1 MLRPEAR
8 TLGIVDET
16 LFQRWFG
23 RAPLTVPESTQVLA
37 DRGVADAQF
46 SLGLSFASGAGA
58 AQDFAQAAS
67 WYLKAAEQSHAL
79 AQFNL
84 GRMYA
89 LGQGLPC
96 DAAQSLMWIEKSAN
110 LGDAGAQFNLGQTH
124 QRTSLRR
131 PSGTGSSAEQI
142 CAYKWF
148 RLAADQGYAGSEAA
162 WENMNLRMSREDVL
176 EGNRS
181 VAAFHAAKVL
191 SA

>member
-1 MLRPEAR
+1 M
-8 TLGIVDET
+8 
-16 LFQRWFG
+16 
-23 RAPLTVPESTQVLA
+23 LA

-46 SLGLSFASGAGA
+46 SLGLSFASGVGT

-96 DAAQSLMWIEKSAN
+96 DAALALKWIQKSAN

-124 QRTSLRR
+124 QRTSF
-131 PSGTGSSAEQI
+131 SGPATGNSAEQI
-142 CAYKWF
+142 SAYKWF

-176 EGNRS
+176 AGDQS
-181 VAAFHAAKVL
+181 VAAFHAAQVL
-191 SA
+191 AA